1 MIKDHNGN
9 FWDLSQSLL
18 ESLSIVEGDL
28 IFPHFVG
35 AKDERVAEKLDRCLC
50 QIIDI
55 VLVSQ
60 IVYIDYRSG
69 TAFC

>member
-1 MIKDHNGN
+1 MLK
-9 FWDLSQSLL
+9 
-18 ESLSIVEGDL
+18 GDL

-35 AKDERVAEKLDRCLC
+35 DKDERVTEKLDRCLC

-69 TAFC
+69 TAFCCEVGWSFSVSVPN